1 MGERSC
7 FDLECGG
14 KRSATP
20 LWLHVANNPKRRRR
34 FALPAHSKI
43 NMIENL
49 GNLERTHSCGAL
61 GKEDVGQRVTLM
73 GWCAKRRDFGPL
85 TFIDLRDRDGITQIV
100 FNEEKAPDA
109 HAKAKEVRREYVL
122 AVTGTVAL
130 RDESARNP
138 KLGTGDVEVQATE
151 IVILNDART
160 LPFQLDAPSSEALAS
175 EDLRLKYR
183 YLDLRRPQLQKNLRL
198 RHSLLLEINRYM
210 DEQGFTQIETP
221 NLIKS
226 TPEGAR
232 DYIVPSRVQ
241 PGRFFALPQSP
252 QIFKQICM
260 IAGLDKYYQI
270 ARCFRDED
278 LRADRQPEFSQLDVE
293 MSFATPDQIYALVE
307 GLFARV
313 FRIINVELPTPFPRL
328 TYAEVMER
336 FGSDKP
342 DMRIE
347 GMELKDLSAALVE
360 TTFAPFASV
369 LGAEGQVRGIT
380 VRGGANTSRKVLDE
394 LQEFAKRYGAGAL
407 AWIKVGDEISS
418 SLLKA
423 LGSETVGRMAELAE
437 ATKGDA
443 VLIVAGKSNVVA
455 ASLGALRNEVARREN
470 LIPQNVF
477 APLWVTEFPMF
488 EFHEDDGR
496 FYSMHHPFTSPLDED
511 VPLLERAVSGE
522 TELFAGLRAKAYDAV
537 INGVEVA
544 GGSIR
549 IHRRDVQAIVFK
561 ALGMSEETARAR
573 FGFFLDALA
582 YGTPPHGGIASGIE
596 RTMMVL
602 VPTENIRDVMAFPK
616 TASAQDLMIDAPGA
630 VDEKQ
635 LAELHLKIVRE

>member
-1 MGERSC
+1 
-7 FDLECGG
+7 
-14 KRSATP
+14 
-20 LWLHVANNPKRRRR
+20 
-34 FALPAHSKI
+34 
-43 NMIENL
+43 MIDNL

-61 GKEDVGQRVTLM
+61 RKEHSGARVTLM
-73 GWCAKRRDFGPL
+73 GWCARRRDFGPL
-85 TFIDLRDRDGITQIV
+85 TFIDLRDREGITQV
-100 FNEEKAPDA
+100 VVNQENAQEA
-109 HAKAKEVRREYVL
+109 HAKAKEVRGEYVL
-122 AVTGTVAL
+122 AVTGAVVL
-130 RDESARNP
+130 RDEGARNP
-138 KLGTGDVEVQATE
+138 KHATGDVEVQASDL
-151 IVILNDART
+151 VILNDART
-160 LPFQLDAPSSEALAS
+160 LPFQLDAPASEALAS

-183 YLDLRRPQLQKNLRL
+183 YLDLRRPQLQANLRL
-198 RHSLLLEINRYM
+198 RHRLLLEINRYM

-241 PGRFFALPQSP
+241 PGKFFALPQSP

-313 FRIINVELPTPFPRL
+313 FRLIGVELQTPFPRF
-328 TYAEVMER
+328 TFAEVMQR

-342 DMRIE
+342 DLRIE
-347 GMELKDLSAALVE
+347 GMELKDLSPALTE
-360 TTFAPFASV
+360 TTFAPFASA
-369 LGAEGQVRGIT
+369 LGAGGEVRGLV
-380 VRGGANTSRKVLDE
+380 VRGGATMSRKTLDE

-407 AWIKVGDEISS
+407 AWIKLGDELSS

-423 LGSETVGRMAELAE
+423 LGNETVTRIAE
-437 ATKGDA
+437 AATASKGDG
-443 VLIVAGKSNVVA
+443 VLIVAGKTDVVA
-455 ASLGALRNEVARREN
+455 ASLGALRNEVARREK
-470 LIPQNVF
+470 LIPDKVF

-496 FYSMHHPFTSPLDED
+496 YYSMHHPFTSPLDED
-511 VPLLERAVSGE
+511 VPLLERAVNGE
-522 TELFAGLRAKAYDAV
+522 TQLFAALRAKAYDAV

-549 IHRRDVQAIVFK
+549 IHRSDVQSVVFN
-561 ALGMSEETARAR
+561 ALGMTEETARAR
-573 FGFFLDALA
+573 FGFFLDALS

-616 TASAQDLMIDAPGA
+616 TASAQDLMIDAPGE
-630 VDEKQ
+630 VDAKQ
-635 LAELHLKIVRE
+635 LAELHLKIVKD

>member
-1 MGERSC
+1 
-7 FDLECGG
+7 
-14 KRSATP
+14 
-20 LWLHVANNPKRRRR
+20 
-34 FALPAHSKI
+34 
-43 NMIENL
+43 MIENL

-61 GKEDVGQRVTLM
+61 RPEDVGKQVTLM
-73 GWCAKRRDFGPL
+73 GWCARRRDFGPL

-100 FNEEKAPDA
+100 VNQEKASDA
-109 HAKAKEVRREYVL
+109 HAKAKEVRGEYVL
-122 AVTGTVAL
+122 AVVGEVVL

-138 KLGTGDVEVQATE
+138 KLATGYVEVQASE
-151 IVILNDART
+151 LVILNDART
-160 LPFQLDAPSSEALAS
+160 LPFQLDAPASEALAA
-175 EDLRLKYR
+175 EELRLKYR
-183 YLDLRRPQLQKNLRL
+183 YLDLRRPQLQANLRL
-198 RHSLLLEINRYM
+198 RHRLLLEINRYM

-293 MSFATPDQIYALVE
+293 MSFATPDQIYTLVE

-313 FRIINVELPTPFPRL
+313 FKLIGVDLHVPFPRF
-328 TYAEVMER
+328 TYAEVMRR

-342 DMRIE
+342 DLRIE
-347 GMELKDLSAALVE
+347 GMELKDLSPALAE
-360 TTFAPFASV
+360 TTFAPFASA
-369 LGAEGQVRGIT
+369 LSGGGAVKGIA
-380 VRGGANTSRKVLDE
+380 VRGGAALSRKTLDE
-394 LQEFAKRYGAGAL
+394 LQEFGKRYGAGAL
-407 AWIKVGDEISS
+407 AWIKSGDELSS

-423 LGSETVGRMAELAE
+423 LGNDIVTGMAEA
-437 ATKGDA
+437 AGAVKGDA
-443 VLIVAGKSNVVA
+443 VLIVAGKRDVVT
-455 ASLGALRNEVARREN
+455 ASLGALRNEVARREK
-470 LIPQNVF
+470 LIPEGVY

-496 FYSMHHPFTSPLDED
+496 YYSMHHPFTSPLDED
-511 VPLLERAVSGE
+511 VPAFERAVNGE
-522 TELFAGLRAKAYDAV
+522 TQLFAGLRAKAYDAV

-549 IHRRDVQAIVFK
+549 IHRRDVQSIVFK

-596 RTMMVL
+596 RTLMVL

-616 TASAQDLMIDAPGA
+616 TASAQDLMIDAPGE
-630 VDEKQ
+630 VDQKQ
-635 LAELHLKIVRE
+635 LEELHLRIVRD